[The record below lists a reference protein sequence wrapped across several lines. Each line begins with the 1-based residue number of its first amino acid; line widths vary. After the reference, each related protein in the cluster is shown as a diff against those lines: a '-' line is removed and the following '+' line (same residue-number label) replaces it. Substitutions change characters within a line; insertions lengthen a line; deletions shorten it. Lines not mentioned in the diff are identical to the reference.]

1 MVTIQMKSGIQC
13 PTLRTDEQFGVSEHR
28 CISFLARQH
37 CRGCTYWLTYC
48 VNGYFEIQ
56 PVKLVMPP
64 IERWM
69 AVVGGAASVLQD
81 STGRQSVNT
90 VPDRE

>member
-1 MVTIQMKSGIQC
+1 M
-13 PTLRTDEQFGVSEHR
+13 P
-28 CISFLARQH
+28 
-37 CRGCTYWLTYC
+37 LT
-48 VNGYFEIQ
+48 
-56 PVKLVMPP
+56 
-64 IERWM
+64 ERWM